1 MIVAIAGGIDSR
13 GPCALAAN
21 LAVLRT
27 RSGSRMCLLDIDPAR
42 SVYRWG
48 CERNEAGQGPA
59 LASLALPARAPADGI
74 DRIAASY
81 SDLLIHTGA
90 CSGQDSRSAMLSAR
104 LVVVPL
110 APAGYDLDTN
120 YALVAELNGARMFN
134 PSLKVLFVMLADGA
148 EPGALEWARARL
160 YVHEV
165 MSATLAT
172 TVLHLH
178 GAGQYGQ
185 GRCVCDAE
193 TCDPE
198 AAAELHALYREVYAQ
213 HAATSPI
220 SIANCDQQAIT
231 PPERESAS

>member
-1 MIVAIAGGIDSR
+1 MIVAITGGIDTR
-13 GPCALAAN
+13 APCALAAN

-42 SVYRWG
+42 SAYRWG

-59 LASLALPARAPADGI
+59 LASLALPMLSARSPADGI

-90 CSGQDSRSAMLSAR
+90 CSGQDSRSALLSAR

-165 MSATLAT
+165 MSATLAA
-172 TVLHLH
+172 TVLHLPA
-178 GAGQYGQ
+178 AGDYGQ

-193 TCDPE
+193 TCDPD

-213 HAATSPI
+213 HAG
-220 SIANCDQQAIT
+220 T
-231 PPERESAS
+231 PPSE